1 MPPPRRDGIGER
13 IAGRGTPVDAAA
25 AAAANGY
32 VAGWLDTL
40 LVTKPTLTAAAAFVL
55 CGL

>member
-1 MPPPRRDGIGER
+1 VPPPRRDGIGER